1 MLLLSQGKA
10 VTQEAWHVKLHLF
23 HEKSI
28 ISSQT
33 LPSLGVRWELLA
45 CLWQR
50 PCHVLIL
57 SFWLDCPWPRPLW
70 GPKSGI
76 CRLCGNFP
84 NSLRPP
90 KSLLWAV
97 EGPQCP
103 WLLLLSYVAFVKS
116 SVIRAVYTKNFN
128 SRRWNKYLPDVIR
141 ALSSVPFLQSNLG
154 HLHLVSMT
162 MEQAGCWDLFEIT
175 FYFSQLRQAVLNS
188 LSGTD
193 WPSSF
198 HRETFNA
205 EARKRGFGGGGQAAR
220 PGLLLAF
227 SLGEVT
233 FWYHYPSSW

>member
-1 MLLLSQGKA
+1 MRVWTCFPSCMLLLSQGKA

-33 LPSLGVRWELLA
+33 LPSLGDRWELLA
-45 CLWQR
+45 CPWQR

-57 SFWLDCPWPRPLW
+57 SFWLDCPWPRPLG
-70 GPKSGI
+70 GPKSVI
-76 CRLCGNFP
+76 CRLCGNFS

-128 SRRWNKYLPDVIR
+128 SRR
-141 ALSSVPFLQSNLG
+141 
-154 HLHLVSMT
+154 
-162 MEQAGCWDLFEIT
+162 
-175 FYFSQLRQAVLNS
+175 
-188 LSGTD
+188 
-193 WPSSF
+193 
-198 HRETFNA
+198 
-205 EARKRGFGGGGQAAR
+205 
-220 PGLLLAF
+220 
-227 SLGEVT
+227 
-233 FWYHYPSSW
+233 

>member
-1 MLLLSQGKA
+1 M
-10 VTQEAWHVKLHLF
+10 
-23 HEKSI
+23 
-28 ISSQT
+28 SSQT

-128 SRRWNKYLPDVIR
+128 IRRWNKYLPDMGRAMCWSFFCIATLDIFTLWPWQWSKLVAETYLRSHSILVISGR
-141 ALSSVPFLQSNLG
+141 QLWILSVGLTDHLASTEKPSVLKLGRGGLVGVARLQ
-154 HLHLVSMT
+154 
-162 MEQAGCWDLFEIT
+162 
-175 FYFSQLRQAVLNS
+175 
-188 LSGTD
+188 
-193 WPSSF
+193 
-198 HRETFNA
+198 
-205 EARKRGFGGGGQAAR
+205 GQA
-220 PGLLLAF
+220 
-227 SLGEVT
+227 
-233 FWYHYPSSW
+233 YSWLFLWEK

>member
-33 LPSLGVRWELLA
+33 LPSLGDRWELLA
-45 CLWQR
+45 CPWQR

-57 SFWLDCPWPRPLW
+57 SFWLDCPWPRPLL

-76 CRLCGNFP
+76 CWLCGNFP

-128 SRRWNKYLPDVIR
+128 SRRWNKYLPFVGR
-141 ALSSVPFLQSNLG
+141 ALCWFLLLQSNPG
-154 HLHLVSMT
+154 HLQLVTIT
-162 MEQAGCWDLFEIT
+162 MEIT
-175 FYFSQLRQAVLNS
+175 FYFSQLRQAAVNS

-198 HRETFNA
+198 HRENFNA
-205 EARKRGFGGGGQAAR
+205 QARKRGVGEGGQAAR
-220 PGLLLAF
+220 PGLVLAF

-233 FWYHYPSSW
+233 FWYHYPSC

>member
-1 MLLLSQGKA
+1 MRVWTCFPSCMLLLSQGKA

-33 LPSLGVRWELLA
+33 LPSLGDRWELLA
-45 CLWQR
+45 CPWQR

-57 SFWLDCPWPRPLW
+57 SFWLDCPWPRYLL
-70 GPKSGI
+70 GPTSGI

-116 SVIRAVYTKNFN
+116 SVIRAVYTKSFN
-128 SRRWNKYLPDVIR
+128 IRRWNKYLPDMGR
-141 ALSSVPFLQSNLG
+141 ALCWSFFCIATLDIFTLWPWQWSKLVAETYLRS
-154 HLHLVSMT
+154 HSILVSS
-162 MEQAGCWDLFEIT
+162 GK
-175 FYFSQLRQAVLNS
+175 QLWI
-188 LSGTD
+188 LSVGLTD
-193 WPSSF
+193 HPASTEKPLMLKLG
-198 HRETFNA
+198 RGGLVGV
-205 EARKRGFGGGGQAAR
+205 ARLQGQA
-220 PGLLLAF
+220 
-227 SLGEVT
+227 
-233 FWYHYPSSW
+233 YSWLFLWEK

>member
-1 MLLLSQGKA
+1 MRVWTCFPSCMLLLSQGKA

-33 LPSLGVRWELLA
+33 LPSLGDRWELLA

-128 SRRWNKYLPDVIR
+128 SRR
-141 ALSSVPFLQSNLG
+141 
-154 HLHLVSMT
+154 
-162 MEQAGCWDLFEIT
+162 
-175 FYFSQLRQAVLNS
+175 
-188 LSGTD
+188 
-193 WPSSF
+193 
-198 HRETFNA
+198 
-205 EARKRGFGGGGQAAR
+205 
-220 PGLLLAF
+220 
-227 SLGEVT
+227 
-233 FWYHYPSSW
+233 